1 MENNLAKKIF
11 GARDHVSR
19 EQFDEALSKG
29 EGISNHDA
37 QKIMQS
43 KFEQDAFDGFEKLG
57 VTTSE
62 MSELDQRMERHLTGS
77 QNSSSNSLY
86 IIGIWLLSILGVL
99 TSAYLL
105 NEEPKIVL
113 AKQDSAHVGDDVKS
127 LDSGN
132 ETPENT
138 KEIELTDERF
148 IVVPIQPKKSEK
160 GSTNPKQDE
169 KPQLIRDEIPQ
180 RMQPLSAIQLDQRN
194 KNNNIKRPMAKE
206 VMLSDFIFVDYR
218 GIREE
223 RIFQDSDLT
232 GLRANLHSEGDSQK
246 TDEVPFDKN
255 KVSYHAY
262 LAETALILKTRNWA
276 GAAQRFEII
285 LKQYPEDVNA
295 LFYMAFIKYN
305 QNAYGESL
313 RYLDLIETAY
323 HGNFEQ
329 ESQWY
334 KLKNYMEL
342 KNYDLAQKQ
351 AQKIIESDGFYKK
364 QAEELLK
371 NMRR

>member
-19 EQFDEALSKG
+19 EQFDEALSHG

-43 KFEQDAFDGFEKLG
+43 NFEQDAFDGFEKLG

-99 TSAYLL
+99 TTAYLL

-169 KPQLIRDEIPQ
+169 KSQLIRDEIPQ

-334 KLKNYMEL
+334 KLKNYIEL